1 MMAALSRFI
10 SKLDER
16 GMPFY
21 KILCKAYGFQWDD
34 QVAAAFIEL
43 KQYIKSLPTLVPP
56 KPDDMLLLYVAVTD
70 TVVSTVIIV
79 ERPEA
84 TMEVKQ

>member
-1 MMAALSRFI
+1 MASSGMIKRQRLSLNSSIFTVV
-10 SKLDER
+10 ST
-16 GMPFY
+16 
-21 KILCKAYGFQWDD
+21 DD
-34 QVAAAFIEL
+34 QPLIF
-43 KQYIKSLPTLVPP
+43 LPTLVPP